1 MPCRPP
7 SARAASCRADTTT
20 ATTVPDYPRPVA
32 LCNVLVRAYATV
44 NDKLVWGVVDQ
55 HLIPLCERMR
65 MLLGPA
71 ATARQSRGMQ

>member
-1 MPCRPP
+1 M
-7 SARAASCRADTTT
+7 
-20 ATTVPDYPRPVA
+20 A